1 MEMSRVL
8 QAKDRARKADLA
20 DDIQDQD
27 GCAHGLGHPGIFRKA
42 RHGRNGK
49 PRAGQHTHG
58 QKNKKHL
65 FSHAF
70 KIAQR
75 ADNRRQQRRNKHGDA
90 GDIAPD
96 AHGRRGVAHKAR
108 HRRKKDR
115 QQRDNDHRMGAVGPV
130 VHHPAFFFL
139 GIPFQH
145 RYAPRLIQIR
155 EKTLLYHDAA
165 KRPQQN
171 RIYCGF
177 AWFNVL
183 KALCAGT
190 GACAAHTR
198 SRASGGGFKVSISH
212 RKVYHP
218 RRQITSSFA
227 VLQKYYPPSGSLLF
241 PVL

>member
-1 MEMSRVL
+1 MH
-8 QAKDRARKADLA
+8 RK
-20 DDIQDQD
+20 
-27 GCAHGLGHPGIFRKA
+27 
-42 RHGRNGK
+42 
-49 PRAGQHTHG
+49 
-58 QKNKKHL
+58 
-65 FSHAF
+65 
-70 KIAQR
+70 
-75 ADNRRQQRRNKHGDA
+75 
-90 GDIAPD
+90 
-96 AHGRRGVAHKAR
+96 
-108 HRRKKDR
+108 HRRDVYKR
-115 QQRDNDHRMGAVGPV
+115 Q
-130 VHHPAFFFL
+130 
-139 GIPFQH
+139 QH

-227 VLQKYYPPSGSLLF
+227 VLQKYYPDVYKRQGQTSAVSPSTHSSAPPASGSHFICLKSSILS
-241 PVL
+241 LIHI